1 MAHWTYGTVTPVPVD
16 VQPGLPR
23 IRGRVPRS
31 HQWTQKPKMQ
41 SSDETWD
48 AGAFEDLFAWIQ
60 RALERYARDRDCRH
74 CLRLACEGLDQLRT
88 APGSASR
95 NVAADVLREQM
106 RQSCLDLEHGDR
118 DWSSEVVDTLLDD
131 LRRLRALLE
140 AEGAAR
146 AAPVS
151 GVMPLGSLLRRA
163 PIDLG
168 SSRPEPRPAPGA
180 GQPNSGLTL
189 PDPVPGAGERGTV
202 EELHHARREFQ
213 RVLVELMYDRD
224 SSRSFGRLAEV
235 SAGIAAALPGTGCA
249 ALFLAVQDLGQR
261 HTLAAIPVSD
271 DLKALLGRVDRQLGH
286 CLRTSGMDSAGG
298 EQEAFAVQSDLLDPL
313 LQAMREALPD
323 VPDTATPQAPGLA
336 ETVSGHDERM
346 PDNALDEHGAGFEDL
361 PVMDDTRLER
371 IRSQG
376 QAEMARLAQAFAA
389 LEGGTARETAP
400 PDSAGTHAGAAL
412 DSGTEGTRARL
423 DEVELWR
430 QRAVEALAQAALEM
444 QGLEHWLAEC
454 PFVPVAQAPE
464 DRAVALPPDLGG
476 RLEQM
481 SQAVSA
487 SVGNAST
494 ALLRQRRA
502 VEDLRDL
509 LFGMESQPRS
519 P

>member
-1 MAHWTYGTVTPVPVD
+1 
-16 VQPGLPR
+16 
-23 IRGRVPRS
+23 
-31 HQWTQKPKMQ
+31 MQ
-41 SSDETWD
+41 NSDETWD

-74 CLRLACEGLDQLRT
+74 CLRLAREGLDQLRT
-88 APGSASR
+88 APGSAPR
-95 NVAADVLREQM
+95 NGAADVLREQM
-106 RQSCLDLEHGDR
+106 RTFCLDLENGHR
-118 DWSSEVVDTLLDD
+118 DWSPEGVETLLGD
-131 LRRLRALLE
+131 LQQMRALLE
-140 AEGAAR
+140 AGEAVP
-146 AAPVS
+146 AAPSS
-151 GVMPLGSLLRRA
+151 GLMPLGDLLRRVPDDRGA
-163 PIDLG
+163 SHPELRQARG
-168 SSRPEPRPAPGA
+168 SGPYPEPRLAPRAGSPGPGPAP
-180 GQPNSGLTL
+180 PE
-189 PDPVPGAGERGTV
+189 PVPGLGERGTL

-224 SSRSFGRLAEV
+224 SSRSFSRLAEV

-249 ALFLAVQDLGQR
+249 TLFLAVQDLGQR
-261 HTLAAIPVSD
+261 HTRATIPVSD

-286 CLRTSGMDSAGG
+286 CLRTFGTAPAGT
-298 EQEAFAVQSDLLDPL
+298 EQEAFAVESALLDPL

-323 VPDTATPQAPGLA
+323 LPDTALPQAPGFA

-346 PDNALDEHGAGFEDL
+346 PDDSSDEHGDGFEDF
-361 PVMDDTRLER
+361 PVIDDTRLDR

-389 LEGGTARETAP
+389 LEGGAAPETAA
-400 PDSAGTHAGAAL
+400 PDFAGTHAGAAL
-412 DSGTEGTRARL
+412 DSGTDVTRAKV

-444 QGLEHWLAEC
+444 QGLEQLLAEC
-454 PFVPVAQAPE
+454 PLVPVAQAPDPPVPE
-464 DRAVALPPDLGG
+464 DRAVTMPPDLGE

-487 SVGNAST
+487 SVGNASN